1 VRVRVGGGWREGRH
15 GTWHVAAGRRVVRA
29 GRQRR
34 LRAKHG
40 ALRLVEPLRARER
53 RRDDRRVA
61 QLGGEA
67 EGGRQAVGARLARV
81 GAVERRN
88 GGRVASKAGE
98 EDLDLGRQAGLLAIA
113 RGAGRLRGGRLGQQR
128 LQPQRRA
135 ALGLVRIDGLDELA
149 ERVQVQLARAVA
161 IELGEHLLRLRHV
174 DFHAL
179 LPEHLLQLLG
189 VDVATP
195 VGVEKAIIA
204 SDALIDVQ
212 HLERASGAR

>member
-1 VRVRVGGGWREGRH
+1 M
-15 GTWHVAAGRRVVRA
+15 RA

-34 LRAKHG
+34 LRAQHG

-81 GAVERRN
+81 GAVERRK

-98 EDLDLGRQAGLLAIA
+98 EDLDLGRQASLLAIA

-128 LQPQRRA
+128 LQSQRRA
-135 ALGLVRIDGLDELA
+135 ALGPARRLSELA

-174 DFHAL
+174 DSHAL
-179 LPEHLLQLLG
+179 PPEHLLQLLG
-189 VDVATP
+189 VDVAAP

-204 SDALIDVQ
+204 GDALIDVQ

>member
-1 VRVRVGGGWREGRH
+1 MSHNGVLACVCVWGGWGEGRR

-34 LRAKHG
+34 LRAQHG
-40 ALRLVEPLRARER
+40 ALRLVEPLRAREH

-81 GAVERRN
+81 GAVERRK

-98 EDLDLGRQAGLLAIA
+98 EDLDVGRQASLLPIA
-113 RGAGRLRGGRLGQQR
+113 RGTGRLRGGRLGQQR
-128 LQPQRRA
+128 LQSQRRA

-161 IELGEHLLRLRHV
+161 IELGKHLLRLRQV

-179 LPEHLLQLLG
+179 PPERLLQLLG
-189 VDVATP
+189 VDVAAP
-195 VGVEKAIIA
+195 VGVEHAIFA
-204 SDALIDVQ
+204 SDALIDV
-212 HLERASGAR
+212 